1 MIKITNKDNCCGC
14 GACINICPKQ
24 CISFKED
31 NEGFLYPS
39 VDAKDC
45 INCNLCNRVCPY
57 NDIPTKRMPVTIY
70 AAKHKD
76 DDIRLNSS
84 SGGIFTSLAEKV
96 INQGGIVFGAQFDK
110 NWNVI
115 HSYTDNIIELSKYR
129 GSKYVQ
135 SNTLFTYQE
144 AKSFLD
150 KNKLVLYSGTP
161 CQILGLK
168 KFLRKEYSNL
178 ITVDFVCHGVPSPKV
193 WQLYINN
200 ITLNSTIKDIKFRN
214 KEKGWRNYTLYIK
227 TNNTEFKYSMD
238 DNQSSYMKGFLNELY
253 LRPSCHN
260 CIAKGFTSGSD
271 FTIADYWWIHNIK
284 PEIDDNKGISLVYIN
299 SIKGKSLFNGLN
311 IEKIETN
318 NTKDIKE
325 AYLFQGA
332 VSESAIANK
341 NRDNFFA
348 FVNGDNVSTIIENYT
363 KPTLRKKF
371 KQYIKRTFRK
381 SKNVQY
387 IYKKYIKPLI
397 KK

>member
-1 MIKITNKDNCCGC
+1 MIKITNKNNCCGC

-31 NEGFLYPS
+31 NEGFLYPN

-45 INCNLCNRVCPY
+45 INCNICNRVCPY

-150 KNKLVLYSGTP
+150 KNKSVLYSGTP

-168 KFLRKEYSNL
+168 KFLRKEYTNL

-193 WQLYINN
+193 WQLYLNSVA
-200 ITLNSTIKDIKFRN
+200 LNSTIIDVNFRN
-214 KEKGWRNYTLYIK
+214 KEKGWRNFTLYIK
-227 TNNTEFKYSMD
+227 TNNTEFKYSME
-238 DNQSSYMKGFLNELY
+238 DNQSPYMKGFLNELY

-260 CIAKGFTSGSD
+260 CIAKEFASGSD

-284 PEIDDNKGISLVYIN
+284 SDIDDNKGISLVYIN
-299 SIKGKSLFNGLN
+299 SIKGKSLFNELN
-311 IEKIETN
+311 IEKTETN
-318 NTKDIKE
+318 DTKDINE

-341 NRDNFFA
+341 NRDKFFA
-348 FVNGDNVSTIIENYT
+348 FVNSENVSTIIENYT

-371 KQYIKRTFRK
+371 KQYVKRTFRK
-381 SKNVQY
+381 SKTVQY

>member
-200 ITLNSTIKDIKFRN
+200 ITLNSTITDIKFRN

-348 FVNGDNVSTIIENYT
+348 FVNGENVSTIIENYT